1 MGSSQVHWDSLVKR
15 WLFSSIQGLLAIAV
29 ATIIFFFLGPI
40 LQGFDTT
47 AGTVDL
53 GSLHVLAF
61 GAVRFLFCTFM
72 AWTVLQLDWKILDQ
86 YVDRGALSDDWKESG
101 PRTRLFVFAAIF
113 SVLLLAA
120 ILSCR

>member
-1 MGSSQVHWDSLVKR
+1 VIR
-15 WLFSSIQGLLAIAV
+15 WIKTSFQGLVALLA

-61 GAVRFLFCTFM
+61 GAVRFLFCTFL
-72 AWTVLQLDWKILDQ
+72 AWSVLQLDWKILDR
-86 YVDRGALSDDWKESG
+86 YIDRGVLRDDWKESG
-101 PRTRLFVFAAIF
+101 ARTRLTIFVAVFIALLFAAIF
-113 SVLLLAA
+113 S
-120 ILSCR
+120 CK

>member
-1 MGSSQVHWDSLVKR
+1 MKH
-15 WLFSSIQGLLAIAV
+15 WLFSNFQGLLAIAV

-101 PRTRLFVFAAIF
+101 PRTRLFVFAAMF
-113 SVLLLAA
+113 AVLLLAA

>member
-1 MGSSQVHWDSLVKR
+1 VIR
-15 WLFSSIQGLLAIAV
+15 WLKTSFQGLVALLA

-61 GAVRFLFCTFM
+61 GAVRFLFCTFL
-72 AWTVLQLDWKILDQ
+72 AWSVLQLDWKMLDR
-86 YVDRGALSDDWKESG
+86 YVDRGGLKDDWKEAC
-101 PRTRLFVFAAIF
+101 PRTRLLVFV
-113 SVLLLAA
+113 SVFGLLLLAA
-120 ILSCR
+120 ILSCK

>member
-1 MGSSQVHWDSLVKR
+1 MIR
-15 WLFSSIQGLLAIAV
+15 WLQSNLQGLAALLA

-61 GAVRFLFCTFM
+61 GAVRFLFCTFL
-72 AWTVLQLDWKILDQ
+72 AWSVLQLDWKILDR
-86 YVDRGALSDDWKESG
+86 YIDRGVLRDDWKESG
-101 PRTRLFVFAAIF
+101 ARTRLTLFVAVFIA
-113 SVLLLAA
+113 LLFAA
-120 ILSCR
+120 ILSCK

>member
-1 MGSSQVHWDSLVKR
+1 MKH
-15 WLFSSIQGLLAIAV
+15 WLFSNIQGLLALTA

-53 GSLHVLAF
+53 GSLHVLAY
-61 GAVRFLFCTFM
+61 GAVRFLFCTFL
-72 AWTVLQLDWKILDQ
+72 AWTVFQLDWKLLDQ
-86 YVDRGALSDDWKESG
+86 YIDRGVLSDDWKESG
-101 PRTRLFVFAAIF
+101 PRTRLFVFVAVF

-120 ILSCR
+120 ILSCH

>member
-1 MGSSQVHWDSLVKR
+1 MKH
-15 WLFSSIQGLLAIAV
+15 WLFSNFQGFLAIAV

-86 YVDRGALSDDWKESG
+86 YVDRGVLSDDWKESG
-101 PRTRLFVFAAIF
+101 PQTRLFIFAAMF